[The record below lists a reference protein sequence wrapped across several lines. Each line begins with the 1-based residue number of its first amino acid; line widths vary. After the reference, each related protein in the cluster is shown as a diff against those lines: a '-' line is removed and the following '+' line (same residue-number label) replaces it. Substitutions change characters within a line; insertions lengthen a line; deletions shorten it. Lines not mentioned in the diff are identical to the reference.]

1 MNAMITGA
9 NGRIGRAIAELFA
22 ENGYDLCLCGHS
34 EKTLGQLRDFGNGL
48 AEKYGIRSCIF
59 TGDIS
64 DKVQCRRMVESAA
77 ESMGDADVLIN
88 NAGIAGYDL
97 FYHIR

>member
-34 EKTLGQLRDFGNGL
+34 EKALGHLRDFGNGL
-48 AEKYGIRSCIF
+48 AEN
-59 TGDIS
+59 T
-64 DKVQCRRMVESAA
+64 V
-77 ESMGDADVLIN
+77 
-88 NAGIAGYDL
+88 
-97 FYHIR
+97 

>member
-48 AEKYGIRSCIF
+48 AEKYGIIVH
-59 TGDIS
+59 IY
-64 DKVQCRRMVESAA
+64 RR
-77 ESMGDADVLIN
+77 
-88 NAGIAGYDL
+88 Y
-97 FYHIR
+97 FR

>member
-48 AEKYGIRSCIF
+48 AEKYGIREVRTRAAAGRI
-59 TGDIS
+59 I
-64 DKVQCRRMVESAA
+64 CRITSSTASAP
-77 ESMGDADVLIN
+77 V
-88 NAGIAGYDL
+88 
-97 FYHIR
+97 